1 MADNYLEKKM
11 EALQA
16 RKAAEQRARQV
27 AWKKRMD
34 AYRRKLAE
42 EKASSSHAVHFFN
55 VAGHVF
61 QVCLPVSLDS
71 QSVLKSYQPFVCG
84 HSSDPLFTLSL
95 EFVDDLANVHVG
107 EVKECLNDEPP
118 YFWMFSRDGKYDFGF
133 SYTRSH
139 PDCIV
144 AVSDDFSNA
153 VVHVSSGKPDRYISF
168 AVDNALMLMYA
179 ARSIAHDTLL
189 IHASVIRH
197 SDAGYV
203 FLGKSGTG
211 KSTHSRLWLE
221 NIEGAELLNDDNP
234 VIRLSDGQVNVYGSP
249 WSGKT
254 HCYKNEVVP
263 LKGIVRLS
271 QAPHNVIKRLAP
283 LNSYA
288 SLYPA
293 CSCMRW
299 DRNATEAL
307 HKTVESVI
315 MKVKCWHLECLPDAD
330 AAHVCHN
337 AVKE

>member
-16 RKAAEQRARQV
+16 RKAAEQRARQT

-34 AYRRKLAE
+34 AYRKKLAE
-42 EKASSSHAVHFFN
+42 EKASSSHSGHFFN

-61 QVCLPVSLDS
+61 QVCIPASLDS
-71 QSVLKSYQPFVCG
+71 QSVLKSYQPFACG
-84 HSSDPLFTLSL
+84 PSSDLLFTLSL

-118 YFWMFSRDGKYDFGF
+118 YFWIFSRDGKYDFGF

-179 ARSIAHDTLL
+179 ARSIAYDTLL

-203 FLGKSGTG
+203 FLGRSGTG

-288 SLYPA
+288 SLSPA

-299 DRNATEAL
+299 DRSATEAL

-315 MKVKCWHLECLPDAD
+315 MNVKCWHLECLPDAD